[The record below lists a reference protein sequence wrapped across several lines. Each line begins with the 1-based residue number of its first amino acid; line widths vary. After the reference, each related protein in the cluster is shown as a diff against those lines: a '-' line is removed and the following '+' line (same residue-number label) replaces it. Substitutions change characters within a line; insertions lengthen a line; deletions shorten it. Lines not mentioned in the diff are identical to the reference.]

1 MQKYAN
7 QLPEAVRL
15 KALALGKVGTEW
27 IARLDQQVDALKH
40 QWHITMGKVL
50 EGGSASLVLQATQQD
65 GQPAIL
71 KISLPDTATDLLHQA
86 KVLQLANG
94 RGYAKLLAHDHD
106 LNAILVEKL
115 GSSLAQQ
122 NLPIIEQIKIIC
134 ATLNTAWQPLSLQN
148 NLMNGAEKAKSLAD
162 FISQLWHELDEP
174 CTQATIHM
182 ALSFAE
188 ERADAFTP
196 TNCVLGHG
204 DAHAHNTLQDLHDK
218 SAYRFIDP
226 DGLFI
231 EPAYDL
237 AIPMREWGAE
247 LLAGDALRL
256 GKERCNLLSSLT
268 NVDPHAIWQWGFIER
283 VSTGLFLHQIGMR
296 QVGAEF
302 LAVADIW
309 ERG

>member
-15 KALALGKVGTEW
+15 KALALGEVGTNW
-27 IARLDQQVDALKH
+27 IARLDQQVNDLKH
-40 QWHITMGKVL
+40 QWHIETGKVL
-50 EGGSASLVLQATQQD
+50 EGGSASLVLQATQRD

-94 RGYAKLLAHDHD
+94 QGYAKLLAHDQNV
-106 LNAILVEKL
+106 NAILVEKL
-115 GSSLAQQ
+115 GRSLAEQ
-122 NLPIIEQIKIIC
+122 NLPVVDQIKIIC
-134 ATLNTAWQPLSLQN
+134 ATLKTAWVPISVDN
-148 NLMNGAEKAKSLAD
+148 GLMNGAEKAQSLAE
-162 FISQLWHELDEP
+162 FITQLWQELDSP
-174 CTQATIHM
+174 CTQATIHK

-188 ERADAFTP
+188 ERADAFAP
-196 TNCVLGHG
+196 ANCVLGHG
-204 DAHAHNTLQDLHDK
+204 DAHAHNTLQDLQDET
-218 SAYRFIDP
+218 AYRFIDP

-237 AIPMREWGAE
+237 AIPMREWGSE
-247 LLAGDALRL
+247 LLTGDALRL
-256 GKERCNLLSSLT
+256 GKERCALLSSLT
-268 NVDPHAIWQWGFIER
+268 NVDPDAIWQWGFIER

-296 QVGAEF
+296 KLGTEF

-309 ERG
+309 AQS